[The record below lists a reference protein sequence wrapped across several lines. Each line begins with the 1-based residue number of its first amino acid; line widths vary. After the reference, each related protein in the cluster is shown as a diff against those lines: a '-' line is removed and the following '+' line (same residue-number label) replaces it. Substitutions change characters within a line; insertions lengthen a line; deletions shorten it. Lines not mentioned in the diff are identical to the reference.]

1 MDKHRFIWIDILRG
15 ISMLLIV
22 YGHIII
28 HCDKLGELTKYIV
41 SFHVPIFF
49 MISGFVFSLNEKL
62 SYKEYIWKKF
72 KMVMIP
78 YFIFGFLFLI
88 SFALLGNGIG
98 AILNREN
105 EVNVFKNI
113 FGIFYGNGHD
123 GLLRQNS
130 SLWFLPCIF
139 ITQQFFY
146 FVEKLS
152 LKYKKRIQIYIG
164 ASCITLILGFI
175 SYSIPHTRLPW
186 GIDVAIVLSFFFAIG
201 KILNILYENW
211 KNNKNTIVIA
221 IVLLIIG
228 FLVGMYN
235 TDISCM
241 NHEYG
246 NYWLFA
252 ISALSTS
259 IGLVFI
265 MQRFNK
271 NKIIEY
277 IGNNTIGILVFHKL
291 VIVLFQTKLGIISTN
306 LLHGNIFIQILLSL
320 LVLIMS
326 VASCFIPIIIIKKY
340 FPILL
345 GERRKAKNGRINY
358 SNHTYL

>member
-1 MDKHRFIWIDILRG
+1 MDKHRIIWIDVLRG

-49 MISGFVFSLNEKL
+49 LISGFVFSVKENMN
-62 SYKEYIWKKF
+62 YKTYIWKKF
-72 KMVMIP
+72 KRVMIP
-78 YFIFGFLFLI
+78 YFVFGFLFLI
-88 SFALLGNGIG
+88 PFFLFGNGIG
-98 AILNREN
+98 AMLNRESEIN
-105 EVNVFKNI
+105 ILKNI
-113 FGIFYGNGHD
+113 YGIFYGNGHD

-139 ITQQFFY
+139 ITQQIFF
-146 FVEKLS
+146 FFLKLS
-152 LKYKKRIQIYIG
+152 LKYKNEKKKINIYIG
-164 ASCITLILGFI
+164 ESLISLILGFI

-201 KILNILYENW
+201 KIINILYENW
-211 KNNKNTIVIA
+211 KDKKYNKIIA
-221 IVLLIIG
+221 VFLLIIG
-228 FLVGMYN
+228 FLIGMYN

-246 NYWLFA
+246 NYWLFI
-252 ISALSTS
+252 ISALATS
-259 IGLVFI
+259 LGLIFI
-265 MQRFNK
+265 IQGCKK
-271 NKIIEY
+271 NKVIEY

-291 VIVLFQTKLGIISTN
+291 VIVLFQTKLGVISTT

-320 LVLIMS
+320 IVLIVS
-326 VASCFIPIIIIKKY
+326 VASCLIPIVIIKRF

-345 GERRKAKNGRINY
+345 GESRKVKNG
-358 SNHTYL
+358 